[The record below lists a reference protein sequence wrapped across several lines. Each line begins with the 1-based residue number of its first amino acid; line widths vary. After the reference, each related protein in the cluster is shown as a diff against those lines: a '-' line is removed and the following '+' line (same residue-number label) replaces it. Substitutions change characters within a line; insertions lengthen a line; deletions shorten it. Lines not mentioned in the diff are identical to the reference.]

1 MSSKSGYIELLKDE
15 HIQMHAKLIELQRRY
30 DILEASILKGNEE
43 REFSKGSFIHR
54 VVSAIANLY
63 KNGLYRWYLS
73 GGGCDHVIFYPL
85 GEPIKCTLEMSGQM
99 QITS

>member
-63 KNGLYRWYLS
+63 KNGLYRYILFEIT
-73 GGGCDHVIFYPL
+73 VFIFPIITLIFY
-85 GEPIKCTLEMSGQM
+85 LESQ
-99 QITS
+99 